1 MNFDI
6 ERFREL
12 LKESILLDQEGKSL
26 RYSNKAK
33 YDELQDYFILLQNDT
48 FWQSRKDYQQIINQ
62 FVSEKITFDEFE
74 DKHARLRQSNFQTYE
89 RRKKNLKEEILT
101 DSSKINQI
109 NLDLNTRSSEF
120 MDILSAIYSDIDLID
135 HDVTLEMNLKNPE
148 LISYGMSP
156 EFWRFYLIEK
166 FVPKINKLCKES

>member
-1 MNFDI
+1 MNFDPK
-6 ERFREL
+6 RFREL

-26 RYSNKAK
+26 RYSNEAK

-62 FVSEKITFDEFE
+62 FVNEEITFDEFE
-74 DKHARLRQSNFQTYE
+74 HKHARLRQSNFTAYE
-89 RRKKNLKEEILT
+89 KRKKNLKEEIFN
-101 DSSKINQI
+101 DFSKTSEI

-120 MDILSAIYSDIDLID
+120 MEILSAIYSDIDLID
-135 HDVTLEMNLKNPE
+135 HDLTLEMNLKNPE